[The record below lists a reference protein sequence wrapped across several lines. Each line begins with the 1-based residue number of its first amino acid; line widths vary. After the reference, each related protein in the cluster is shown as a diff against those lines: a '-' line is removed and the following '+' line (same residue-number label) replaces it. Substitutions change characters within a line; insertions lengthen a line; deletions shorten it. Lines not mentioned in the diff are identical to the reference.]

1 MAPTRK
7 SSSSCKNRSA
17 SSTTTTIEVRK
28 AIAVILHIAFTLLFF
43 YIIGIW
49 LGTTLSTSTKTIHET
64 SLRSSSSSNNNQAA
78 TIIDHP
84 VGINSE
90 GRSNFFLSWFFGS
103 KNKNVHSDHDS
114 VRDIESCLRPR
125 SNSNAMTKS
134 PLRPPC
140 TFKECIYT
148 YENCGV

>member
-17 SSTTTTIEVRK
+17 SSTTTTIEVRE
-28 AIAVILHIAFTLLFF
+28 AITVILLIAFTLPFF

-49 LGTTLSTSTKTIHET
+49 LGSNVTLSTSTEKIHET

-90 GRSNFFLSWFFGS
+90 DTGQISSSRGSLARKMCMLCQNIASLQLRNDSNIIWAIGTI
-103 KNKNVHSDHDS
+103 KQIGN
-114 VRDIESCLRPR
+114 
-125 SNSNAMTKS
+125 
-134 PLRPPC
+134 
-140 TFKECIYT
+140 
-148 YENCGV
+148 